1 MKNRKMLRTK
11 FLGAHNTEGLCNKE
25 SGKGEVGGVA
35 IKQQW
40 KEENCKSK
48 VPRKLEIFEEGAIG
62 CVK

>member
-1 MKNRKMLRTK
+1 MLRTK

-35 IKQQW
+35 IKRQW
-40 KEENCKSK
+40 EEEGDKSK
-48 VPRKLEIFEEGAIG
+48 VPRKLEIFKEGAIG